1 MKHILITTIAA
12 VLVVGCGKG
21 KAPDISIY
29 EAAEKGNI
37 EAVKQHLDA
46 GADVNTKD
54 RGGSTPLHLA
64 ASWGHKEV
72 AELLI
77 AKGADVNAKRGNFT
91 TPLHFAAGGG
101 HKEVA
106 ELLIAEGADVNAKG
120 EEGTPLH
127 YASIMGHKEV
137 AGMLI
142 TNGADVNAKGGEL
155 GSTPLH
161 IAAQEGK
168 METIALLIAK
178 GADVNGKTNN
188 GWTPLHYAAVRGH
201 KEIVELLIASD
212 AEVNAKANDGKTPID
227 FAFKT
232 ELADLLRQHG
242 GKTGEE
248 LKGGAPVA
256 EASQPEPP
264 IAKAPDIPIHRAARD
279 GNTLAV
285 KQHLDAGTDVNTK
298 TAFLGSVPLHYAA
311 HSGYTETAEQL
322 IVSGANVNVMDAGDT
337 TPLDWAIQ
345 KKRTETAALLRKHGA
360 KTGEEL
366 KVESI
371 NEESS
376 ISKKLTAREAAEI
389 MAFNIG
395 HWETN
400 GEGMPV
406 GGTKQ
411 AIEMRREVRWKEEDE
426 SLEYKYTMNQNGEVV
441 SYFGHEEYDAAKG
454 VFVYRSKWGESPETT
469 SHASYNPA
477 TRTSHAQTV
486 TTKSGA
492 KTKTVTTTKRVGNDK
507 IQQNLRVF
515 ENGQLVYTHDVVS
528 TRIEENKQ

>member
-1 MKHILITTIAA
+1 MK
-12 VLVVGCGKG
+12 C
-21 KAPDISIY
+21 
-29 EAAEKGNI
+29 
-37 EAVKQHLDA
+37 
-46 GADVNTKD
+46 GAD
-54 RGGSTPLHLA
+54 
-64 ASWGHKEV
+64 
-72 AELLI
+72 
-77 AKGADVNAKRGNFT
+77 
-91 TPLHFAAGGG
+91 
-101 HKEVA
+101 
-106 ELLIAEGADVNAKG
+106 
-120 EEGTPLH
+120 
-127 YASIMGHKEV
+127 
-137 AGMLI
+137 
-142 TNGADVNAKGGEL
+142 
-155 GSTPLH
+155 
-161 IAAQEGK
+161 
-168 METIALLIAK
+168 
-178 GADVNGKTNN
+178 
-188 GWTPLHYAAVRGH
+188 
-201 KEIVELLIASD
+201 
-212 AEVNAKANDGKTPID
+212 
-227 FAFKT
+227 
-232 ELADLLRQHG
+232 
-242 GKTGEE
+242 
-248 LKGGAPVA
+248 
-256 EASQPEPP
+256 
-264 IAKAPDIPIHRAARD
+264 
-279 GNTLAV
+279 
-285 KQHLDAGTDVNTK
+285 
-298 TAFLGSVPLHYAA
+298 
-311 HSGYTETAEQL
+311 
-322 IVSGANVNVMDAGDT
+322 
-337 TPLDWAIQ
+337 
-345 KKRTETAALLRKHGA
+345 LLRKHGG
-360 KTGEEL
+360 KTKKEL
-366 KVESI
+366 EVESI

>member
-1 MKHILITTIAA
+1 MN
-12 VLVVGCGKG
+12 V
-21 KAPDISIY
+21 
-29 EAAEKGNI
+29 
-37 EAVKQHLDA
+37 
-46 GADVNTKD
+46 
-54 RGGSTPLHLA
+54 
-64 ASWGHKEV
+64 
-72 AELLI
+72 
-77 AKGADVNAKRGNFT
+77 
-91 TPLHFAAGGG
+91 
-101 HKEVA
+101 
-106 ELLIAEGADVNAKG
+106 
-120 EEGTPLH
+120 
-127 YASIMGHKEV
+127 
-137 AGMLI
+137 
-142 TNGADVNAKGGEL
+142 TN
-155 GSTPLH
+155 
-161 IAAQEGK
+161 
-168 METIALLIAK
+168 
-178 GADVNGKTNN
+178 
-188 GWTPLHYAAVRGH
+188 
-201 KEIVELLIASD
+201 
-212 AEVNAKANDGKTPID
+212 D
-227 FAFKT
+227 F
-232 ELADLLRQHG
+232 G
-242 GKTGEE
+242 
-248 LKGGAPVA
+248 V
-256 EASQPEPP
+256 
-264 IAKAPDIPIHRAARD
+264 
-279 GNTLAV
+279 
-285 KQHLDAGTDVNTK
+285 
-298 TAFLGSVPLHYAA
+298 
-311 HSGYTETAEQL
+311 
-322 IVSGANVNVMDAGDT
+322 
-337 TPLDWAIQ
+337 TPLDWVISSS
-345 KKRTETAALLRKHGA
+345 KHPETADLLRKHGG

-486 TTKSGA
+486 TTKLAA
-492 KTKTVTTTKRVGNDK
+492 KTKTVTTTKRVGNDE

>member
-1 MKHILITTIAA
+1 Q
-12 VLVVGCGKG
+12 
-21 KAPDISIY
+21 
-29 EAAEKGNI
+29 AEM
-37 EAVKQHLDA
+37 L
-46 GADVNTKD
+46 
-54 RGGSTPLHLA
+54 
-64 ASWGHKEV
+64 
-72 AELLI
+72 
-77 AKGADVNAKRGNFT
+77 NFT
-91 TPLHFAAGGG
+91 
-101 HKEVA
+101 
-106 ELLIAEGADVNAKG
+106 N
-120 EEGTPLH
+120 
-127 YASIMGHKEV
+127 
-137 AGMLI
+137 
-142 TNGADVNAKGGEL
+142 
-155 GSTPLH
+155 
-161 IAAQEGK
+161 
-168 METIALLIAK
+168 TI
-178 GADVNGKTNN
+178 D
-188 GWTPLHYAAVRGH
+188 
-201 KEIVELLIASD
+201 
-212 AEVNAKANDGKTPID
+212 
-227 FAFKT
+227 
-232 ELADLLRQHG
+232 
-242 GKTGEE
+242 
-248 LKGGAPVA
+248 
-256 EASQPEPP
+256 
-264 IAKAPDIPIHRAARD
+264 
-279 GNTLAV
+279 
-285 KQHLDAGTDVNTK
+285 
-298 TAFLGSVPLHYAA
+298 
-311 HSGYTETAEQL
+311 
-322 IVSGANVNVMDAGDT
+322 
-337 TPLDWAIQ
+337 
-345 KKRTETAALLRKHGA
+345 LLRKHGG

>member
-1 MKHILITTIAA
+1 MKHILLTTIAA
-12 VLVVGCGKG
+12 VVLVGCG
-21 KAPDISIY
+21 PSVDIH
-29 EAAEKGNI
+29 ETAKEGNI
-37 EAVKQHLDA
+37 EAWLLDNSVQEGNIQVVKHNIA
-46 GADVNTKD
+46 NGADVNAKD
-54 RGGSTPLHLA
+54 ESESTPLHSA
-64 ASWGHKEV
+64 ALFGHKEI

-77 AKGADVNAKRGNFT
+77 AKGANVNAKN
-91 TPLHFAAGGG
+91 
-101 HKEVA
+101 
-106 ELLIAEGADVNAKG
+106 D
-120 EEGTPLH
+120 
-127 YASIMGHKEV
+127 
-137 AGMLI
+137 
-142 TNGADVNAKGGEL
+142 GGE
-155 GSTPLH
+155 
-161 IAAQEGK
+161 
-168 METIALLIAK
+168 
-178 GADVNGKTNN
+178 
-188 GWTPLHYAAVRGH
+188 
-201 KEIVELLIASD
+201 
-212 AEVNAKANDGKTPID
+212 
-227 FAFKT
+227 
-232 ELADLLRQHG
+232 
-242 GKTGEE
+242 
-248 LKGGAPVA
+248 
-256 EASQPEPP
+256 
-264 IAKAPDIPIHRAARD
+264 
-279 GNTLAV
+279 
-285 KQHLDAGTDVNTK
+285 
-298 TAFLGSVPLHYAA
+298 
-311 HSGYTETAEQL
+311 
-322 IVSGANVNVMDAGDT
+322 
-337 TPLDWAIQ
+337 TPLDWAI
-345 KKRTETAALLRKHGA
+345 KHKHPETAALLRKHGG